1 MKPPRNS
8 ALLLSFVLVL
18 LCVAIP
24 VKVFAHAVLLE
35 SRPVTGSVIKGP
47 VLSLWLRFNV
57 RVDGSRSRCT
67 LILPDGNIKALS
79 LDPQSKPDVLTTN
92 AKQLSAGNYKL
103 QWQVLAAD
111 GHITRGELKLNV
123 EGTAARGALG
133 AATSRDLF
141 LHLGCSTRTNVSSPD
156 SAGRKHCVHFSRAQ
170 TIAPLH

>member
-1 MKPPRNS
+1 MNSRRNKT
-8 ALLLSFVLVL
+8 LVLSLAFVL

-35 SRPVTGSVIKGP
+35 SRPTTGAVIKGP

-57 RVDGSRSRCT
+57 RVDGSRSRCM
-67 LILPDGNIKALS
+67 LILPDGNIKPLS

-123 EGTAARGALG
+123 E
-133 AATSRDLF
+133 
-141 LHLGCSTRTNVSSPD
+141 
-156 SAGRKHCVHFSRAQ
+156 
-170 TIAPLH
+170 